1 MLPPSVERQS
11 ALLQLSPPPPFG
23 RCDPFV
29 LTTLPTIPAAALAPE
44 DSTTSTDT
52 PSPAPAVLS
61 LGPTAFTTSEV
72 SDLLARLPEVFD
84 LLTALKDLP
93 TTLAGLI
100 AQQADAH
107 HKLKSQFDELDGR
120 VNDLRMDHNTLEMAM
135 QGSPLTA
142 ADQASFAADQDVID
156 KSNDDAGQEG
166 DADLFVGQP
175 APSFSPVPVA
185 ASPGPLFSP
194 NVATSAWPASSV
206 AYALQAP
213 QSPYQRAAL
222 HPASCDCETCWTAR
236 GFPSIP
242 PSAPPTANVSVV
254 PPTPSPAGSS
264 ASAPALLTAR
274 ASTSPAALPTAGV
287 LSASPPA
294 HDQAAAAPAV
304 YSPLELA
311 HASSSQTPLSP
322 SPPSAN
328 SSDASPPF
336 DWDRPNANVESSSHT
351 PLSSPPPSANS
362 SDVSRAYDWNRPNAN
377 VDSSVASGDHPVFSV
392 HAVSQPLP
400 VSPSP
405 PPASPSP
412 PGSTGSSPDASV
424 APVLSLS
431 QIRLSE
437 TAPAPVEETLHRRSR
452 TTSN

>member
-1 MLPPSVERQS
+1 
-11 ALLQLSPPPPFG
+11 
-23 RCDPFV
+23 V

-44 DSTTSTDT
+44 DSRTS
-52 PSPAPAVLS
+52 
-61 LGPTAFTTSEV
+61 PTAFTTSEV

-84 LLTALKDLP
+84 LLTALKDLPTTLKDLP

-142 ADQASFAADQDVID
+142 ADQASFAANQDVID

-166 DADLFVGQP
+166 EADMFVGQP

-222 HPASCDCETCWTAR
+222 HSASCDCETCWTAR

-264 ASAPALLTAR
+264 TSPPALLTAR

-287 LSASPPA
+287 FSASPPA

-304 YSPLELA
+304 YSPLEPA
-311 HASSSQTPLSP
+311 HA
-322 SPPSAN
+322 
-328 SSDASPPF
+328 
-336 DWDRPNANVESSSHT
+336 SSSHT
-351 PLSSPPPSANS
+351 PLSSSPPSADS
-362 SDVSRAYDWNRPNAN
+362 SDVSRAYDWDRPNAN